1 MLVYDRFYVD
11 DIAIRKYPNRISSTY
26 PLRPLWVYGS
36 IWDAS
41 AWATENG
48 KYKVD
53 YRYQPFVAQFSKFI
67 VNGCPASNFTC
78 SVAFSNSLISTG
90 TGGLTTQERRRM
102 KWLQSNYLVYNY
114 CKDRKRYP
122 RRLPECG
129 RHYAPRLINSND

>member
-53 YRYQPFVAQFSKFI
+53 YRYQPFVAQLSKFI
-67 VNGCPASNFTC
+67 VSGCPASNFTC

-102 KWLQSNYLVYNY
+102 KWIQSNYLVYNY

-129 RHYAPRLINSND
+129 RHYAPPLINSND